1 MLSRRQFE
9 EKFYWIWRKGEKCN
23 EIAHLRFRF
32 ACHTGNMA
40 KRTSPQ
46 STSSIQPFTVERTST
61 SWNHWWHTCISCCS
75 RRRLKLK
82 RLFACCKVCA
92 LNQFCSKLFSPEL
105 NLQKS
110 VQEETKCPFTYQF
123 VMVHEPEL
131 EFNWLTSLTFDVSPF
146 SLFINLLR
154 DGLGQRPRVILI
166 WLSLR
171 SDFEAAFS
179 QPIIL

>member
-1 MLSRRQFE
+1 M
-9 EKFYWIWRKGEKCN
+9 
-23 EIAHLRFRF
+23 
-32 ACHTGNMA
+32 
-40 KRTSPQ
+40 
-46 STSSIQPFTVERTST
+46 
-61 SWNHWWHTCISCCS
+61 
-75 RRRLKLK
+75 
-82 RLFACCKVCA
+82 
-92 LNQFCSKLFSPEL
+92 FSPEL